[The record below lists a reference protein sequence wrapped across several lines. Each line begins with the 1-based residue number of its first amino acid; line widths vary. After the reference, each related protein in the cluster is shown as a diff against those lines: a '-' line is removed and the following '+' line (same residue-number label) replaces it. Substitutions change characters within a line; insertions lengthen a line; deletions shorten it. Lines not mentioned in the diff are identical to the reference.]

1 MAQTREQPSVV
12 HPAGSLDRACETS
25 VSGTNLHEGQTSPHQ
40 EPCTKLRAEPV
51 STGAIATSTFQSLSI
66 KNAELTLARHC
77 QAPLRAPFPGTPF
90 RAPPPS
96 TRQRSQW
103 ERDTLRSFPHLSLLC
118 SWDCSPFMTTS
129 RTVWQQRPIACR
141 MDWAAFCRA
150 HQLAEQDSPAK

>member
-90 RAPPPS
+90 RAPLRAPGS
-96 TRQRSQW
+96 VVNGNETRFEASH
-103 ERDTLRSFPHLSLLC
+103 TFHCFAAGTALRL
-118 SWDCSPFMTTS
+118 
-129 RTVWQQRPIACR
+129 
-141 MDWAAFCRA
+141 
-150 HQLAEQDSPAK
+150 